1 MTTHNTHHEQNDVDA
16 SVVENPPAPENI
28 LENGTVADL
37 SASEA
42 AEHPE
47 EIATPAAE
55 VTSSSD
61 ESTNASLLHEE
72 TSEGVSKEQPE
83 QLTIDSVSAA
93 TTPDATDENASPKDT
108 DKENDGD
115 LLPSVPTATTQ
126 EETSPAAVQPEQQ
139 VAAASTH
146 TEEVTASEAQAE
158 TSTQPEQSAVVASTE
173 QPAPEAAQASTDE
186 QVPAATAASE
196 ETAASSVAPEAEQPA
211 AAESIVEVEQ
221 TADEPA
227 VAPIVEIEQSADAH
241 DKPAPFSWNE
251 PFFTLD
257 PVMAIP
263 ASRSSL
269 TEPQAKS
276 EPVSSDETAAAPE
289 AASGVEE
296 HEGVAAGEA
305 TASAAVSEDATPAA
319 LSEEKAE
326 EVRPFTDFIAEF
338 RQAEAA
344 RGNEVGVLS
353 ILSDLVVNEK
363 QPAAHG
369 ETGASNEVVEDTTSN
384 EVPADEHVAHG
395 RSGHKKSGKEE
406 IMKAADETEEKH
418 ETDEHVSH
426 QVVDIHPVAR
436 PVSPLLR
443 PPTRL
448 RMPRHSLSRHL
459 REEMQPAAPV
469 ENQAGAALESSKADA
484 NAATVSETPAEP
496 PVTRPARRYRFDRP
510 AASHITRDSVSSRST
525 TSGFV
530 SALHTPSVSAQS
542 STTEASQQK
551 SEEKQTP
558 SVAQSHAEETKHV
571 ANGQQSNTHD
581 NSNSGQQASE
591 SQSKKRASAQE
602 SENITENASASQVVE
617 HGTSSRRRHSKEKE
631 QQAAAAQVQESAPSD
646 ETPVS
651 EQSKQAEPVAP
662 EDLPPL
668 EYAELQKASTRR
680 RRRHRSSASTPAAS
694 NVTNS
699 PTMNSTSMNNSNNV
713 PSPVVTPAPTPATPP
728 VRSPLPAA
736 NPAASINPYSIVSG
750 YTLNQMNQQGSELS
764 GPFMGPDPSPAR
776 GSVLMRDGRN
786 TRAEARPT
794 TPIYPGSRSTEGGLS
809 TAAMTQ
815 FANIVSQ
822 ALQQQTDR
830 MVAEFRRMNQAP
842 TNVSVT
848 LPPFPSTERVG
859 VFVDVANL
867 LYSART
873 LRMTVHFG
881 KLLDFLRG
889 NRRLVR
895 AHAYCPTSPQA
906 GEEQMFLQAVK
917 GLGYRITT
925 KNYKTFSSGAKKADL
940 DLDLCMDV
948 VRLVDGGA
956 VDCVVLV
963 SGDSDFMPMLDYCSD
978 HGVRVEVAAFDEAM
992 SATLRQS
999 CDLFINLSMLL
1010 DDIRG

>member
-16 SVVENPPAPENI
+16 SVVENSSAPENVT
-28 LENGTVADL
+28 TVNPA
-37 SASEA
+37 ASEVI
-42 AEHPE
+42 ELGE
-47 EIATPAAE
+47 DVATPASE

-61 ESTNASLLHEE
+61 EHTDTLQVSTETDAATQSIENA
-72 TSEGVSKEQPE
+72 TSEDASSASVLS
-83 QLTIDSVSAA
+83 LTNIQATATDTPDTADAVNAVSA
-93 TTPDATDENASPKDT
+93 TDDT
-108 DKENDGD
+108 QSEQGKGNESDSSHKE
-115 LLPSVPTATTQ
+115 
-126 EETSPAAVQPEQQ
+126 
-139 VAAASTH
+139 
-146 TEEVTASEAQAE
+146 
-158 TSTQPEQSAVVASTE
+158 
-173 QPAPEAAQASTDE
+173 
-186 QVPAATAASE
+186 SE
-196 ETAASSVAPEAEQPA
+196 ETFSPFGSPEISSIAHSIEASDNPEVFPIELHDETTAEFSGPL
-211 AAESIVEVEQ
+211 AEETATEPST
-221 TADEPA
+221 TADA
-227 VAPIVEIEQSADAH
+227 VQETQAQNLWEA
-241 DKPAPFSWNE
+241 

-257 PVMAIP
+257 PVQAIP
-263 ASRSSL
+263 ASQSS
-269 TEPQAKS
+269 TTDAPSVEPAHASVEASEGQAS
-276 EPVSSDETAAAPE
+276 T
-289 AASGVEE
+289 
-296 HEGVAAGEA
+296 
-305 TASAAVSEDATPAA
+305 EDAEVTETPEHAPT
-319 LSEEKAE
+319 SNVKSE

-344 RGNEVGVLS
+344 ARGNQSGALS
-353 ILSDLVVNEK
+353 ILSDLVVGGNLPET
-363 QPAAHG
+363 PAVAV
-369 ETGASNEVVEDTTSN
+369 ESNVVDSVALSA
-384 EVPADEHVAHG
+384 EVPESERGYDVQN
-395 RSGHKKSGKEE
+395 KNVKEE
-406 IMKAADETEEKH
+406 TMKVADETEGRQE
-418 ETDEHVSH
+418 EPEQTSSQDVE
-426 QVVDIHPVAR
+426 QPVAR

-443 PPTRL
+443 PPSRL
-448 RMPRHSLSRHL
+448 RMPRHSVNRHL
-459 REEMQPAAPV
+459 REEIQAPLPV
-469 ENQAGAALESSKADA
+469 ENQSSASVESNQTEASTAA
-484 NAATVSETPAEP
+484 SETPAEQP
-496 PVTRPARRYRFDRP
+496 APRPARRYRFDRP
-510 AASHITRDSVSSRST
+510 AASHITRDSSTTPTFGAASPSNKPAATPASQADVSS
-525 TSGFV
+525 V
-530 SALHTPSVSAQS
+530 
-542 STTEASQQK
+542 EASQQK
-551 SEEKQTP
+551 SEEKHSSAAIQPT
-558 SVAQSHAEETKHV
+558 AEEAKHGV
-571 ANGQQSNTHD
+571 NGQLNNNNNGVH
-581 NSNSGQQASE
+581 QASE
-591 SQSKKRASAQE
+591 TPAKKHTSTQEKE
-602 SENITENASASQVVE
+602 SENATSETPTTPVTEHVT
-617 HGTSSRRRHSKEKE
+617 GSRRRHSKEKE
-631 QQAAAAQVQESAPSD
+631 PQAPQATPVQESTPGAPIV
-646 ETPVS
+646 ETPAPALQKQQ
-651 EQSKQAEPVAP
+651 EQIAP

-668 EYAELQKASTRR
+668 EYSELQKASSRR
-680 RRRHRSSASTPAAS
+680 RRRHRSSTSPATPNVASSPAI
-694 NVTNS
+694 NS
-699 PTMNSTSMNNSNNV
+699 ASMNNSNMNSTSIP
-713 PSPVVTPAPTPATPP
+713 PSPVATPAPTPAPAPVTPP
-728 VRSPLPAA
+728 ARSLPAA
-736 NPAASINPYSIVSG
+736 SVNPYAIVSG
-750 YTLNQMNQQGSELS
+750 YTLNQMNQQSSELS

-776 GSVLMRDGRN
+776 GSVIMRDGRN

-794 TPIYPGSRSTEGGLS
+794 SPIYPSSRSADSGGLS

-1010 DDIRG
+1010 DEIRG